1 MIGVF
6 CLFHG
11 SVACGGPTP
20 GPSSPAQIKF
30 RSGAAIEE
38 PQKMTQRLRMALKNH
53 LFQWPFYA
61 MLCHSMQPPWEL
73 CRLCTMFAVFA
84 SGKVFHASA
93 SACAWSRLR
102 CAQQHDTVGSLCVC
116 VWIRRFLHL
125 QMGSTNEFWSFV
137 SNQLSLAEQGA
148 RRLIS
153 YSYGHLLVITGYS
166 SWIIHVINGVIS
178 YKYL

>member
-1 MIGVF
+1 
-6 CLFHG
+6 
-11 SVACGGPTP
+11 
-20 GPSSPAQIKF
+20 
-30 RSGAAIEE
+30 
-38 PQKMTQRLRMALKNH
+38 MTQRLRMALKNH

-116 VWIRRFLHL
+116 LMFGHRTQADVTYQRQIQCGVLLVMSCYVFWLKTISSNSFF
-125 QMGSTNEFWSFV
+125 STTSPNCITCQQHSK
-137 SNQLSLAEQGA
+137 QGA
-148 RRLIS
+148 TAFYLGPFHS
-153 YSYGHLLVITGYS
+153 LKSAVI
-166 SWIIHVINGVIS
+166 
-178 YKYL
+178 